1 MRGRL
6 RDALIALALS
16 GAFALVFFIFNTPLG
31 PSIGSDNAMYLTMG
45 TALARGHAPY
55 TQIFD
60 HKGPLLFLIET
71 LPQLFFG
78 GYQTVT
84 VFILEW
90 LFLFGC
96 LLAIG
101 DLCDRLGVRAAW
113 VLQLCYL
120 ALFAPCAGGG
130 NLSEEYANLFTLL
143 GLCLMLRAFGGE
155 KVQKRLFLPATGV
168 GLLAT
173 LCFLTR
179 ANNALP
185 LLGASAGLCVYLAVK
200 RSFPQLGACALGCL
214 CGCLIALLPTALW
227 LQRRGALGE
236 AIYGAILHNLMY
248 AGAEGG
254 SRMAMLL
261 GSSYGALALLMAGLA
276 ALGAM
281 AAFAR
286 TRRAA
291 VSLAMLA
298 GAVAALVAAF
308 VSHKF
313 YQHYLTLGAPLAV
326 LGVAQALTLLRER
339 RPAVLRAAIAAIAL
353 VCCAGLGVQGRAANA
368 QRLSERE
375 GLEAFSADAQALY
388 AQVPEEGRDFFM
400 AYRVEPRWYVASKAL
415 PCMRFYF
422 LQEMLAQVD
431 PRVMDEIVETF
442 ESDPPQWLVI
452 FYDRSFDPPYDPRVQ
467 EIFETKYA
475 FVDARG
481 EYQLLRLTDTQN

>member
-1 MRGRL
+1 MRERA

-45 TALARGHAPY
+45 TALARGYAPY

-84 VFILEW
+84 VFLLEW

-96 LLAIG
+96 LLAVG

-113 VLQLCYL
+113 IAQLCYL

-143 GLCLMLRAFGGE
+143 GLCLVLRAFGGDE
-155 KVQKRLFLPATGV
+155 PRKRLFLPAAGM
-168 GLLAT
+168 GLLAA

-185 LLGASAGLCVYLAVK
+185 LLGVSAGLCVYLAAK
-200 RSFPQLGACALGCL
+200 RAFPQVGACALGCL
-214 CGCLIALLPTALW
+214 CGCLIALLPVALW
-227 LQRRGALGE
+227 LQSRGALSE
-236 AIYGAILHNLMY
+236 AIYGAIGHNLLY

-276 ALGAM
+276 GLGAL
-281 AAFAR
+281 AAFLR
-286 TRRAA
+286 TRRVA
-291 VSLAMLA
+291 VPLAMLA
-298 GAVAALVAAF
+298 GAAAALAAAF

-313 YQHYLTLGAPLAV
+313 YQHYLTLGAPLAA
-326 LGVAQALTLLRER
+326 LGVAQALALLRER
-339 RPAVLRAAIAAIAL
+339 RPAALRAAIAMAAL
-353 VCCAGLGVQGRAANA
+353 ACCAGLIAQGRAANA
-368 QRLSERE
+368 QRLSGRE
-375 GLEAFSADAQALY
+375 GLEAFCADAQALY
-388 AQVPEEGRDFFM
+388 AQVPEAERGAFM
-400 AYRVEPRWYVASKAL
+400 AYRVEPRWYVASEAL

-431 PRVMDEIVETF
+431 PRVRDEIVATF
-442 ESDPPQWLVI
+442 ESDPPRWLVI
-452 FYDRSFDPPYDPRVQ
+452 FYGRSFDPPYDPRVQ
-467 EIFETKYA
+467 EIFDTKYA

-481 EYQLLRLTDTQN
+481 EYQLLRLTDD